1 MTSLLSDPTDGE
13 GTLTPGQAQVVT
25 MVPWR
30 VGNTPGET
38 QNSFIFVRLQAFISK
53 AFFRTPVQ
61 VLAVGDPVVGYVEP
75 TNGDSRSAQIVSWGP
90 VGLVTSEIH
99 FVICDGSHSPDLE
112 FWART
117 SPVTLPNHFEVHTD
131 AIYPLP
137 QLHSHNFDYLRVPH
151 LNVGV
156 FSAPHLQSVLT
167 IPKNPSP
174 LLGTQ
179 LASQFLAQDQ
189 LFGVDLASPVPVFRG
204 RSPGRTPG
212 VDELRAHSAA
222 RRTRSA
228 EMTPGAGPSQVG
240 PHLRPK
246 ERRGLL
252 FFSPPSHL
260 ILYI

>member
-1 MTSLLSDPTDGE
+1 MI
-13 GTLTPGQAQVVT
+13 
-25 MVPWR
+25 PWR
-30 VGNTPGET
+30 FGNKAAET
-38 QNSFIFVRLQAFISK
+38 QNSFIYVRVQAFISK

-75 TNGDSRSAQIVSWGP
+75 ANGDSKSAQIVSWGP
-90 VGLVTSEIH
+90 VGLMWPI
-99 FVICDGSHSPDLE
+99 FISHSFRVTCFDLE

-137 QLHSHNFDYLRVPH
+137 QLHSYNFDYLRVPH

-167 IPKNPSP
+167 IPQNPTP

-189 LFGVDLASPVPVFRG
+189 LFGVDLASPVPTFRQ

-212 VDELRAHSAA
+212 QAELRAHSAA

-228 EMTPGAGPSQVG
+228 EAPAESSRPE
-240 PHLRPK
+240 PNLRPK
-246 ERRGLL
+246 ERRGILKIL
-252 FFSPPSHL
+252 DSRPPFPFNL
-260 ILYI
+260 DRRIRLPV